1 MSLEQ
6 IVADLAE
13 QVERRHFGKYRG
25 LVVDNVDPEQLGRLK
40 LQVPSLLGPN
50 VVTGWA
56 LPCAPYGGEAGQG
69 FLFIPE
75 VGAGAWVEFEEGDL
89 EFPIWSGTFWSKPG
103 GDSELPRP
111 DDASGAT
118 ASAPQDPPT
127 RKILKTLRGHAL
139 QLEDSSAD
147 DEALVIVREG
157 VHGHMITLDAQ
168 GVTITDGVNGHTV
181 VLDGNGITL
190 TWGANGDHVI
200 SMGKGGVEVTSL
212 ADVTISGKNVSITA
226 DAKLTA
232 SGSVIHLNP

>member
-25 LVVDNVDPEQLGRLK
+25 LVVDNADPEQLGRLR
-40 LQVPSLLGPN
+40 LQVPSLLGPD

-56 LPCAPYGGEAGQG
+56 LPCAPYGGDAGQG

-75 VGAGAWVEFEEGDL
+75 VGAGVWVEFEEGDL

-111 DDASGAT
+111 DDTSGNP

-127 RKILKTLRGHAL
+127 RKILKTLRAHSI
-139 QLEDSSAD
+139 QFEDSSD
-147 DEALVIVREG
+147 DKKALIIIREG
-157 VHGHMITLDAQ
+157 VHHHMLTLDAN
-168 GVTITDGVNGHTV
+168 GITIADGVNGHTV
-181 VLDGNGITL
+181 VLDSNGIAL
-190 TWGANGDHVI
+190 TDGVNGHSIVM
-200 SMGKGGVEVTSL
+200 SAT
-212 ADVTISGKNVSITA
+212 AFTITA
-226 DAKLTA
+226 KKAFTINA
-232 SGSVIHLNP
+232 AGQAIVIKGDSIDLNKA